1 MTQCVNRYRLTVMGK
16 RAFPLD
22 EALLERLRQALR
34 ERTAAQIAARC
45 ECSPD
50 TIVRAAAGQPVL
62 RLTARAIERS
72 LASVS

>member
-1 MTQCVNRYRLTVMGK
+1 MGK

-22 EALLERLRQALR
+22 EALLDRLRRSLQQ
-34 ERTAAQIAARC
+34 ESAAQIAARC

-50 TIVRAAAGQPVL
+50 AIVRAAAGQPVL

-72 LASVS
+72 LPVLP